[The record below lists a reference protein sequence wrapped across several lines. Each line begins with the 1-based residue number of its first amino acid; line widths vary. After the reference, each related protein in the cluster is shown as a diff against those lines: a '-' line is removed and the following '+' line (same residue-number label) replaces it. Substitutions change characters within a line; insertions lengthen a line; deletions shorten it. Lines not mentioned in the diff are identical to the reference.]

1 LSFPKQF
8 KLLSTVL
15 AVLGIAAFIYFQ
27 YQMRPD
33 VLGGYREGS
42 EQYFGYR
49 YARDN
54 ALKTADQCDDEKND
68 PQMNVNASFLEGCMK
83 YFKDSQKSQK

>member
-1 LSFPKQF
+1 MISKQF

-15 AVLGIAAFIYFQ
+15 AVLGIAAFAYFQ
-27 YQMRPD
+27 YQMRPE
-33 VLGGYREGS
+33 VLGGYKDGT

-54 ALKTADQCDDEKND
+54 QLKSADQCDDEKDD
-68 PQMNVNASFLEGCMK
+68 PEMNVNAEFIDGCIG
-83 YFKDSQKSQK
+83 YFRNK